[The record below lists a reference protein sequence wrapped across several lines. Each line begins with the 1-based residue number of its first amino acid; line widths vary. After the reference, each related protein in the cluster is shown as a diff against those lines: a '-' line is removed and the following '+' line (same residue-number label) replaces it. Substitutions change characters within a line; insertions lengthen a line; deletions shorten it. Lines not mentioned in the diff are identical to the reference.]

1 MNGEMKSK
9 RVLQK
14 IMKQNEQKV
23 EKKELKRIFIKKKK
37 KIPSAFQSV
46 NNGNK

>member
-23 EKKELKRIFIKKKK
+23 EKKNWKEFL
-37 KIPSAFQSV
+37 
-46 NNGNK
+46 